1 MLFSS
6 PVELSDNDK
15 LDVLRRLDRF
25 RRWNSLDEE
34 RICRRCD
41 KHLTGRDIIVI
52 GGSRGCGP
60 LRIICPTPTCNSIPM
75 DWQRLTAVE
84 QHPLS
89 ITLTGIDPEK
99 VCV

>member
-15 LDVLRRLDRF
+15 LNVLRRLDRF

-60 LRIICPTPTCNSIPM
+60 LPHNLPDADLQFDS
-75 DWQRLTAVE
+75 DGLATAD
-84 QHPLS
+84 S
-89 ITLTGIDPEK
+89 G
-99 VCV
+99 